1 MIVGFLWNACRSL
14 FGVIVGLS
22 WLYIKPFLKLSA
34 ESLFVGCFLFFGGDL
49 QAEGVSML
57 KSTLRNDFSL

>member
-34 ESLFVGCFLFFGGDL
+34 ESLFVGCFFGGGFAGERGKHA
-49 QAEGVSML
+49 QKYSE
-57 KSTLRNDFSL
+57 K

>member
-1 MIVGFLWNACRSL
+1 VIVGLLWNDCRSL

-49 QAEGVSML
+49 QAEGASML
-57 KSTLRNDFSL
+57 KSTQRSDF